1 MVKPAASRPNRP
13 SKWPNP
19 KGKSKKASLFVL
31 HFILC
36 AGVMAFGGLASQCYA
51 TQFYTNLI
59 LVSKAKFSIKLP
71 IDPEQ

>member
-1 MVKPAASRPNRP
+1 MAKPAASLPNRL

-19 KGKSKKASLFVL
+19 KEKSKKASLFVL

-36 AGVMAFGGLASQCYA
+36 AGVMAFGGLALQCYA
-51 TQFYTNLI
+51 TQFYTSLI
-59 LVSKAKFSIKLP
+59 LVSKANFSMKLP